1 MKKTIGYY
9 LLLALTWPMQFFPLT
24 FHFLFS
30 DILYLLIY
38 KVFGYRKNVVAENL
52 KQSFPTM
59 SDLERKEVEK
69 KFYHNFADLFI
80 ETLYLNQT
88 PYRKTAKRLVVENPE
103 LVKRLLDSGKNVI
116 LISGH
121 LGNWEFTQLFRPEY
135 NAQRFFVYKHLES
148 KTFDQFYKRLRSR
161 GAMPLEM
168 RETYRT
174 LHAHVSSGKQYITFM
189 VSDQRPLKS
198 ELKHWITFLNQ
209 DTPVLTGTERV
220 ARKTNA
226 AVVFAEITKIE
237 RGFHKARLELI
248 AEDAE
253 NVREFEITHSFMKK
267 LEDSIIAHSD
277 EYFWT
282 HKRWKY
288 KREKN

>member
-9 LLLALTWPMQFFPLT
+9 LLLALTWPMQFFPLA

-30 DILYLLIY
+30 DLFYFLIY
-38 KVFGYRKNVVAENL
+38 RVFGYRKNVVADNL
-52 KQSFPTM
+52 KHSFPMM
-59 SDLERKEVEK
+59 SEMERKEVEK

-88 PYRKTAKRLVVENPE
+88 PYRKTAKRLFVENPE
-103 LVKRLLDSGKNVI
+103 LVKRLIDSGKNVI
-116 LISGH
+116 LIAGH
-121 LGNWEFTQLFRPEY
+121 LGNWEYSQLFRPEF

-148 KTFDQFYKRLRSR
+148 KTFDQFYKRLRTR
-161 GAMPLEM
+161 GAIPLEM

-174 LHAHVSSGKQYITFM
+174 LHSVAKSGKQYIALM
-189 VSDQRPLKS
+189 ISDQRPLKS

-226 AVVFAEITKIE
+226 AVVFAEITKIK
-237 RGFHKARLELI
+237 RGFQKARLELVT
-248 AEDAE
+248 EDADNTE
-253 NVREFEITHSFMKK
+253 EFEITHLFMKK
-267 LEDSIIAHSD
+267 LEDSIIAHPD

-288 KREKN
+288 KREMN